1 MTIIDKSGTC
11 IEDIIA
17 AFRKENTIRDWELK
31 YEILKKPSNGIF
43 GLFANKTALVRFQL
57 PDTADRAKLFAISL
71 LTKMSLGF
79 DSITTK
85 LEGKTLYLEINGC
98 KDTGFLIG
106 KNGNMLE
113 SIQFLVNRVF
123 EYDRKIDKIYLDAD
137 GYRER
142 REDYFFRQFLPQISK
157 IKAHGKALTLEPM
170 SAGERRIIHRHVERD
185 KGLRT
190 LTIGEGEKKRIV
202 IFSAKQSE
210 KEVLSQ
216 GNVEKGKPAAAD
228 SKDKKNSAV
237 PKLRNARPPRPQKT
251 TKPAIPDGT
260 DADYP
265 FKTAANKTS
274 KSKPETEKTTEQPTK
289 PTAPRPT
296 RQRRRPPKPESSE

>member
-1 MTIIDKSGTC
+1 MTTIDKSGTSV
-11 IEDIIA
+11 EDIIS

-31 YEILKKPSNGIF
+31 YDILKKPNNGIF
-43 GLFANKTALVRFQL
+43 GLFANKTALVRFHL
-57 PDTADRAKLFAISL
+57 PDTADRAKLFTTSL
-71 LTKMSLGF
+71 LTKMGLGF
-79 DSITTK
+79 DSISAK

-123 EYDRKIDKIYLDAD
+123 EYDRKIERIYLDAD

-142 REDYFFRQFLPQISK
+142 REDFFFRQFLPQISK
-157 IKAHGKALTLEPM
+157 IKTQGKPLTLEPM
-170 SAGERRIIHRHVERD
+170 SAGERRIIHRHIERD

-216 GNVEKGKPAAAD
+216 TDGEKSKPASGKTD
-228 SKDKKNSAV
+228 DKKTPAV
-237 PKLRNARPPRPQKT
+237 AKKSRPNTPRQPKTA
-251 TKPAIPDGT
+251 KPAIPEGT
-260 DADYP
+260 NADYP
-265 FKTAANKTS
+265 FKIAAPRTPKP
-274 KSKPETEKTTEQPTK
+274 KPEAGETDEQSPKTA
-289 PTAPRPT
+289 APRPN
-296 RQRRRPPKPESSE
+296 RQRRRPPRPESSE

>member
-1 MTIIDKSGTC
+1 MTTIDKSGTC
-11 IEDIIA
+11 IEDIIS
-17 AFRKENTIRDWELK
+17 AFRKENNIQDWELK

-43 GLFANKTALVRFQL
+43 GLFASKTALVRFQL
-57 PDTADRAKLFAISL
+57 PDTADRAKLYTNSL
-71 LTKMSLGF
+71 LTKMGVGF

-85 LEGKTLYLEINGC
+85 LEGKTLYLEIVGC
-98 KDTGFLIG
+98 TDTGFLIG

-123 EYDRKIDKIYLDAD
+123 EYDRKIEKIYLDAD

-142 REDYFFRQFLPQISK
+142 REDFFFRQFQPQISK
-157 IKAHGKALTLEPM
+157 IKAHGKPLTLEPM

-210 KEVLSQ
+210 REALSHSNADR
-216 GNVEKGKPAAAD
+216 GKHTPESSDEKTTQPAA
-228 SKDKKNSAV
+228 KQKT
-237 PKLRNARPPRPQKT
+237 ARPPRPPRAPKT
-251 TKPAIPDGT
+251 DIPAGT
-260 DADYP
+260 SADYP
-265 FKTAANKTS
+265 FKTAAHRKATKEATS
-274 KSKPETEKTTEQPTK
+274 ETDSPTTDKP
-289 PTAPRPT
+289 AAARPN
-296 RQRRRPPKPESSE
+296 RQRRRPPKPASSE